1 MRVMMDETFGP
12 VVGIMK
18 VSGDAEAIELMNDSQ
33 FGLTASLWTNDAE
46 RAARIGDAL
55 ETGTVFMNRCDYLDP
70 ALCWTGCKDTGR
82 GAALSSLGFDAVTR
96 PKSWHFK
103 KA

>member
-1 MRVMMDETFGP
+1 
-12 VVGIMK
+12 
-18 VSGDAEAIELMNDSQ
+18 MNDSR
-33 FGLTASLWTNDAE
+33 FGLTASLWTTDAE
-46 RAARIGDAL
+46 AAQALGPRI

-82 GAALSSLGFDAVTR
+82 GQGLSTLGFHALTR
-96 PKSWHFK
+96 PKSYHLK